1 MVRTLKRKKR
11 LALSQRIATIMIFL
25 SFLMITAFTTIQVR
39 NQIGTITSYNAY
51 RARLA
56 SAILKD
62 HLESTMERVKQK
74 SRRGPAFQETLYSLK
89 DEKIIDTAWVI
100 NRKMEKIAVTD
111 SQNPGSS
118 LTLSEKYMIE
128 SILSKEF
135 IDKWFYT
142 YTDQARNAIDLYI
155 PLVSGNNRLLYLVKT
170 SFSLGNMQ
178 EALRQVYVPIIFTVL
193 AVIGINII
201 LGLSLSKSII
211 QPIRIL
217 NDATKEIAGGKLE
230 LRLDIKTGDEIEEL
244 GETFN
249 DMTQALVK
257 MKARAE
263 SANPLTKLPGNVA
276 IHEDVERRIKEGS
289 KFVFIHSDLDNFKA
303 FNDKYGLGEG
313 DKAIKKTADLFRET
327 IEKVGGPDDFLG
339 HEGGD
344 DFVVITTPQKA
355 EAITSYFIKRFD
367 EEMPKLY
374 SEEDRKMGYII
385 AKNRQ
390 GVICKF
396 QLMSIS
402 LAGVTNQQ
410 RILGSYT
417 EITNILPELKE
428 KAKSIQGSSFVLDK
442 RRDPRQE
449 ELESK

>member
-1 MVRTLKRKKR
+1 LVRTSKRRKHVS
-11 LALSQRIATIMIFL
+11 LSQRIATIMIFL

-39 NQIGTITSYNAY
+39 NQIKTITNYNAY

-56 SAILKD
+56 SAIMKD
-62 HLESTMERVKQK
+62 HLENTLEQVGKK
-74 SRRGPAFQETLYSLK
+74 SQAATAFKETLYSLK
-89 DEKIIDTAWVI
+89 DEKIIDTAWI
-100 NRKMEKIAVTD
+100 MNRKKEKIASTETVD
-111 SQNPGSS
+111 SSS
-118 LTLSEKYMIE
+118 SFTLSEKYMIE
-128 SILSKEF
+128 SIFGKEF

-142 YTDQARNAIDLYI
+142 YTDKTNNAIDLYI
-155 PLVSGNNRLLYLVKT
+155 PLLSSKSKLLYLVKT

-178 EALRQVYVPIIFTVL
+178 EALKQVYIPIIFTIL
-193 AVIGINII
+193 AIIGINLI
-201 LGLSLSKSII
+201 LGFSLSKSII
-211 QPIRIL
+211 HPIQIL
-217 NDATKEIAGGKLE
+217 NSATKEIAGGKLE
-230 LRLDIKTGDEIEEL
+230 LRVDIKTGDEIEEL
-244 GETFN
+244 GVTFN

-313 DKAIKKTADLFRET
+313 DKAIKKTAELFRET
-327 IEKVGGPDDFLG
+327 IEKVGSTDDFLG

-355 EAITSYFIKRFD
+355 ETITSHFLKRFD

-374 SEEDRKMGYII
+374 SEEDRKTGYII

-396 QLMSIS
+396 GLMSIS
-402 LAGVTNQQ
+402 LAGVTNQH

-428 KAKSIQGSSFVLDK
+428 KAKSIQGSCFVLDK
-442 RRDPRQE
+442 RKDREQ
-449 ELESK
+449 ELESE